1 LQGCSEAKLCITLA
15 NKKAEA
21 VKMRRKTAF
30 PFIFTSESFLQ
41 LLQLTLILLISLF
54 AYLQVFFCSFQTHQ
68 RPRKKN
74 FVLLVSMFFE
84 AYYKHR

>member
-30 PFIFTSESFLQ
+30 FENN
-41 LLQLTLILLISLF
+41 
-54 AYLQVFFCSFQTHQ
+54 YL
-68 RPRKKN
+68 
-74 FVLLVSMFFE
+74 
-84 AYYKHR
+84 

>member
-30 PFIFTSESFLQ
+30 PFLFL
-41 LLQLTLILLISLF
+41 I
-54 AYLQVFFCSFQTHQ
+54 
-68 RPRKKN
+68 
-74 FVLLVSMFFE
+74 E
-84 AYYKHR
+84 DYKIEDWKIED